1 MKSLRSLLFAVALGA
16 ILLAA
21 SLGARPAVVAAPASA
36 APSAQEAVAVASDEP
51 DPAPGPDITERA
63 MQLLAEHA
71 GVYRH
76 LEGVTIHEGPTPK
89 SEQAVSYYTDGEIVV
104 SPDHT
109 ATLEDIV
116 AHEIWHVIDWRDNGR
131 MDWGEQVPPTNA
143 SDYLK

>member
-1 MKSLRSLLFAVALGA
+1 MKVLRSFLLAVAIGA

-21 SLGARPAVVAAPASA
+21 SLVARPAVVAAPASA
-36 APSAQEAVAVASDEP
+36 APSAKQAPAAASDES
-51 DPAPGPDITERA
+51 DPVPGPDITERA
-63 MQLLAEHA
+63 AQLLAEHA
-71 GVYRH
+71 RAYRH
-76 LEGVTIHEGPTPK
+76 LDAVTIHEGPTPK
-89 SEQAVSYYTDGEIVV
+89 GEQAVSYYTDGEIVI

>member
-1 MKSLRSLLFAVALGA
+1 MKVLRSLLLAAVLGA

-21 SLGARPAVVAAPASA
+21 PLGARPADVATLALAAPFAEAPA
-36 APSAQEAVAVASDEP
+36 APSGAPE
-51 DPAPGPDITERA
+51 PAPGSDITERA
-63 MQLLAEHA
+63 AELLAEHA
-71 GVYRH
+71 GTYRY
-76 LEGVTIHEGPTPK
+76 LDGVTIHEGPTPK
-89 SEQAVSYYTDGEIVV
+89 GEQAVSYYTDGEIVI

-131 MDWGEQVPPTNA
+131 IDWGEQLPPANA